1 MRSSDWISDVCS
13 SDLINPVARRPW
25 RRDSGDVDFPH
36 ALAGREFNRSHAATL
51 ADGENAA
58 LIDRGRSIYVGKHRH
73 RGCDTRSSKRI
84 LPHRTAVLDA
94 PGADSARRI
103 AVDTG
108 ITRNSRLRGAPTA

>member
-36 ALAGREFNRSHAATL
+36 ALAGRVFNRSHAATL

-58 LIDRGRSIYVGKHRH
+58 LIDRGSSIYVGKHRH
-73 RGCDTRSSKRI
+73 RGCATRSRKPI
-84 LPHRTAVLDA
+84 PPHRTAVLA
-94 PGADSARRI
+94 EHGAEFALRI
-103 AVDTG
+103 AGDH
-108 ITRNSRLRGAPTA
+108 TRTSTRQNTSNS